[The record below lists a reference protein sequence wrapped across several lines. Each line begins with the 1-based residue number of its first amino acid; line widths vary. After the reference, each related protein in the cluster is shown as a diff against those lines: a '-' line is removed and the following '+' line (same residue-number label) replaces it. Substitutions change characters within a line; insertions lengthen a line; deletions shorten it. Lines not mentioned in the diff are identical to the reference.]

1 MLLTSEL
8 RQAQMD
14 YARAEVETTEAHDA
28 HDAISAQ
35 RPRKGRDRSELAV
48 RANLVLAVQN
58 RLRARERK
66 FRIRVS
72 RAARKLKV
80 VKAEE
85 SRLVWRDTVGIEP
98 QQVAADDEKTALL
111 GRFRQ
116 F

>member
-1 MLLTSEL
+1 
-8 RQAQMD
+8 MD
-14 YARAEVETTEAHDA
+14 YARPEVETTEAHDA
-28 HDAISAQ
+28 HGAIPAG
-35 RPRKGRDRSELAV
+35 RPRKGRDRLELAV

-85 SRLVWRDTVGIEP
+85 SRLIWRDIVGIEP
-98 QQVAADDEKTALL
+98 QQVVRGDDKKAALL
-111 GRFRQ
+111 SRFRQ
-116 F
+116 Y